1 MILEIE
7 ECTHPTVMRDMCAE
21 CGADLRKSSSDVMQV
36 SEASVAMVHS
46 VPDLK
51 VSQELAQKIGRA
63 DSERLLQDRKLVLL
77 VDLDQTLIHTTNDN
91 VPVNLKVLSLFLH

>member
-1 MILEIE
+1 
-7 ECTHPTVMRDMCAE
+7 MRDMCGE
-21 CGADLRKSSSDVMQV
+21 CGADLRKSANNTMQ
-36 SEASVAMVHS
+36 STGASVAMVHS

-51 VSQELAQKIGRA
+51 VSHELAQKLGKA

-91 VPVNLKVLSLFLH
+91 VPVNIKVCF